1 VNGWWRGLLY
11 INKICIAYSVYI
23 FSFKSMKEGHDHVSK
38 VVAIIDELARI
49 IGDSYFES
57 WMRMEAHLLACE

>member
-1 VNGWWRGLLY
+1 VNGWWRGLVYSILF
-11 INKICIAYSVYI
+11 KGHYSVYI